1 MKLEPAM
8 KRELDRVTSAST
20 PVRRM
25 SARRAFCPVCG
36 LEQGDK
42 LASAV
47 HGPEEALC
55 FGRCTA
61 AWHVLVALRQC
72 EASSSRLADR
82 RRVESETRQDHAPPL
97 SQLLLLRWRAGDWAV
112 LPEDVIEQL

>member
-1 MKLEPAM
+1 MERAI
-8 KRELDRVTSAST
+8 SAS
-20 PVRRM
+20 PLVRRV

-36 LEQGDK
+36 QEQGDK

-61 AWHVLVALRQC
+61 AWHVLAALRQY
-72 EASSSRLADR
+72 ESTSPLLAER
-82 RRVESETRQDHAPPL
+82 RRVESETRQAHAPTL
-97 SQLLLLRWRAGDWAV
+97 SQLLLGRWRAGDWAV
-112 LPEDVIEQL
+112 LPEDVIERL